1 MKIFKVLNNNAAV
14 VKEGKIEK
22 IVMGPG
28 IAFQKS
34 KNDILNKA
42 KVEKVFVM
50 KEENEKFQEILKS
63 LPEEHIQVAEEII
76 SYAEQLLSVTLSDHV
91 HIALSDHLSFA
102 IERLS
107 RGILIQNKLLH
118 EIKALYRPE
127 YDIGVWAIE
136 QVSKRL
142 KVQMP
147 IDEAGYIALHIHT
160 AKLHTSN
167 MEQVMMNTT
176 IINEMIEIIT
186 EELDLKIDEESISY
200 QRLLTHLRFA
210 LNRIAEDEPF
220 HSMDEDMLN
229 MLQTKYKRAYT
240 CALKIGAFLK
250 AEYDINF
257 PPSELGY
264 ITLHIERIGQR
275 A

>member
-1 MKIFKVLNNNAAV
+1 
-14 VKEGKIEK
+14 
-22 IVMGPG
+22 
-28 IAFQKS
+28 
-34 KNDILNKA
+34 
-42 KVEKVFVM
+42 
-50 KEENEKFQEILKS
+50 
-63 LPEEHIQVAEEII
+63 
-76 SYAEQLLSVTLSDHV
+76 
-91 HIALSDHLSFA
+91 
-102 IERLS
+102 
-107 RGILIQNKLLH
+107 
-118 EIKALYRPE
+118 
-127 YDIGVWAIE
+127 IGVWAIE

-229 MLQTKYKRAYT
+229 MLQTKYKR
-240 CALKIGAFLK
+240 
-250 AEYDINF
+250 
-257 PPSELGY
+257 
-264 ITLHIERIGQR
+264 
-275 A
+275 